1 MGVNMNL
8 KYYIRGIG
16 VGILFTAVIMSVAF
30 HLMPGKELTDAQIKE
45 RAKEMGMV
53 ESESADS
60 LKDLLSTPMPTA
72 TPTPTGT
79 LTPTETP
86 TPEDKSKEGKG
97 KDSKETE
104 GAADTKKAED
114 SKDSKDSK
122 DEGKDVPASTTKG
135 TSAEDSIE
143 VDITV
148 GMTSEQVARLLK
160 EKGIVEDSAAFNQ
173 YLVINNYTTDIKI
186 GKFQL
191 KAYAAYKDI
200 ADLIIEK

>member
-30 HLMPGKELTDAQIKE
+30 HSMPGKELTDAQIKE
-45 RAKEMGMV
+45 RAKKLGMV

-60 LKDLLSTPMPTA
+60 LKDLLSTPTA
-72 TPTPTGT
+72 TPTPTDT
-79 LTPTETP
+79 PTPTETP

-114 SKDSKDSK
+114 SKDSNDLK

-191 KAYAAYKDI
+191 KTYAAYKDI

>member
-1 MGVNMNL
+1 MNL

-60 LKDLLSTPMPTA
+60 LKDLLSTPTPTA
-72 TPTPTGT
+72 TPTPTDT
-79 LTPTETP
+79 PTPTETP

-97 KDSKETE
+97 QDSKEKE

-114 SKDSKDSK
+114 SKDS
-122 DEGKDVPASTTKG
+122 KDVPASTTKG

-143 VDITV
+143 VDIAG